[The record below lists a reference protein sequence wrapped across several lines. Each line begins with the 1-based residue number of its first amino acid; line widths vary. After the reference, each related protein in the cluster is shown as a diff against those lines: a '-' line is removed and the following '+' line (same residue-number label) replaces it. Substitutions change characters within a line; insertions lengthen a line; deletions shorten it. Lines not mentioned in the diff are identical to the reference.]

1 MVDLWVRDTWIA
13 ALITISAVFLV
24 LPIQL
29 VLCFKAKK
37 RLIKL
42 LPMAVFAVATI
53 VFYIMML
60 TAKEWSALVYVILA
74 VFFGVLLLFSGIAWG
89 IWAVVRL
96 VKKKNR
102 NISNQTYSLRR
113 VTEDDYD
120 FIYQVKKDAY
130 KKYVEMCFGSWDE
143 EQQKEYFRKFIET
156 YKEGAF
162 IISFDG
168 KEIGFYNGC
177 ATENT
182 YEIGNICIVPE
193 YQNRGIG
200 TAVLKDVLAEN
211 AGKKITLQ
219 YFKQNPV
226 GRLYESLGFRLLG
239 ETQFHYQMIK
249 EV

>member
-1 MVDLWVRDTWIA
+1 M
-13 ALITISAVFLV
+13 
-24 LPIQL
+24 
-29 VLCFKAKK
+29 
-37 RLIKL
+37 
-42 LPMAVFAVATI
+42 
-53 VFYIMML
+53 
-60 TAKEWSALVYVILA
+60 
-74 VFFGVLLLFSGIAWG
+74 
-89 IWAVVRL
+89 
-96 VKKKNR
+96 
-102 NISNQTYSLRR
+102 SNQKYSLRS

-130 KKYVEMCFGSWDE
+130 KKYVEQCFGSWDE

-182 YEIGNICIVPE
+182 YEIGNVCIVPE

-226 GRLYESLGFRLLG
+226 GRLYERLGFRLLG